1 MVLCN
6 YQPACSFTARSHSN
20 TRAAA
25 ELRAAAQQTAPS
37 TLNPTAARLAAP
49 RSLSAHDQR
58 PDFLALP
65 LACDLTFLRGTAS
78 GHLTGTFNPHK
89 LPAVSSN

>member
-1 MVLCN
+1 VVLCN

-37 TLNPTAARLAAP
+37 TLNPTAALPRRTPILVCPRPKARLSCLTT
-49 RSLSAHDQR
+49 RLR
-58 PDFLALP
+58 PHILARHGIRP
-65 LACDLTFLRGTAS
+65 
-78 GHLTGTFNPHK
+78 PHWYIQS
-89 LPAVSSN
+89 P